1 MRCLHRHARQ
11 GGDAR
16 LHHRDLRRRRPRGH
30 HHRGPASDRRS
41 SGAESVARGQRAA
54 MRLLPGRPDHAGG
67 GAAQRESETLAR
79 PDPGGDVRQHL
90 PLRLLSAHRERHP
103 PRFHGGVTMNFIATP
118 DRLRGFARHLKFTN
132 LSRRT
137 VLQGLGVAGGL
148 VPAARMLPPGAARAA
163 YETGAGK
170 MPHGTVVD
178 PKIFVAIAPDGT
190 VTILAHRSEMGTG
203 VRTSLPLIVAEEM
216 EADWSR
222 VRIQQATGDEAKFG
236 NQDTDGSRS
245 TRHYLMPMR
254 QIGASARTM
263 LETAAAKR
271 WGVPVA
277 EVKAINHEVV
287 HSASGRKLGFGE
299 LAADAAKE
307 SVPPLDTLQLKSP
320 KDFRYLG
327 KGQVSIVDLHDITV
341 GKAHYGADIRLPGM
355 KHAVIARPPVTGGTL
370 KSFDATEAL
379 KVSGVEKVI
388 EVKGWP
394 WPSKFQPL
402 GAVAVIARNTG
413 AAIKGRDALK
423 IVWDDGANATYD
435 SVAYRTELE
444 TAARQPGLVVRKEG
458 DVDAALKGADKVVVG
473 EYYLPHLA
481 HVSMEPPVA
490 VADVKGD
497 RAEIWAPVQSPG
509 APREDVAKTLG
520 IPEDHVT
527 INVTLL
533 GGGFGRKSK
542 CDYAI
547 EAALLS
553 KTLGAPVKVQWTRED
568 DLHHDF
574 LHTVSVERI
583 GAGLDK
589 TGKVI
594 AWRHRSTA
602 PTIAS
607 TFAAKADHAAPF
619 ELGMGLIDMPFE
631 IANISCENPAAT
643 AHTRIGWFRSVS
655 NIPRAFAVQS
665 MVGELAAATG
675 RDQKD
680 MLLELIGSPRIVNL
694 SSVKDLWN
702 YGEPYES
709 YPIDTARLRKVVETV
724 AEQGKWG
731 RSVPKGHG
739 LGIAAH
745 RSFVSY
751 IATIVEVSVGD
762 KGKLTVHQVDTAIDC
777 GTYVNPERIQSQI
790 EGAAIM
796 GLSLAKYGEISFKD
810 GKVQQNN
817 FDDFQVIRMDEA
829 PLVTNV
835 YIVPVDPETPP
846 SGVGEPGVPPF
857 APALINAIFA
867 ATGKRIRTLPIG
879 KQLET

>member
-1 MRCLHRHARQ
+1 VIMNIITKPDKFRGFERHIQ
-11 GGDAR
+11 DTNIKVENV
-16 LHHRDLRRRRPRGH
+16 
-30 HHRGPASDRRS
+30 SRRS
-41 SGAESVARGQRAA
+41 ILKGLGI
-54 MRLLPGRPDHAGG
+54 AGG
-67 GAAQRESETLAR
+67 FVLAAPVMSR
-79 PDPGGDVRQHL
+79 P
-90 PLRLLSAHRERHP
+90 A
-103 PRFHGGVTMNFIATP
+103 F
-118 DRLRGFARHLKFTN
+118 
-132 LSRRT
+132 
-137 VLQGLGVAGGL
+137 
-148 VPAARMLPPGAARAA
+148 A

-178 PKIFVAIAPDGT
+178 PRVFVAIASDGI
-190 VTILAHRSEMGTG
+190 VTIVAHRAEMGTG

-222 VRIQQATGDEAKFG
+222 VRVQQAHGDEVKFG

-245 TRHYLMPMR
+245 TRHYLIPMR
-254 QIGASARTM
+254 QIGASARSM
-263 LETAAAKR
+263 LEAAAAKR
-271 WGVPVA
+271 WGVPVTEA
-277 EVKAINHEVV
+277 KAANHEVV
-287 HSASGRKLGFGE
+287 HAASGRRIGFGD

-307 SVPPLDTLQLKSP
+307 SVPSVEGLKLKDP

-327 KGQVSIVDLHDITV
+327 KGEVSIVDLRDITV
-341 GKAHYGADIRLPGM
+341 GTARYGADVRLPGM
-355 KHAVIARPPVTGGTL
+355 KYAVIARPPVTGGKL
-370 KSFDATEAL
+370 VSFDAAEAM
-379 KVSGVEKVI
+379 KVSGVEKVM

-402 GAVAVIARNTG
+402 GGVAVIARNTG

-423 IVWDDGANATYD
+423 VVWDDGANGKYE
-435 SVAYRTELE
+435 SVAYRAELE
-444 TAARQPGLVVRKEG
+444 EASRKPGLVVRKDG
-458 DVDAALKGADKVVVG
+458 DADAALKSADKVIVG

-497 RAEIWAPVQSPG
+497 KVEVWAPVQSPG
-509 APREDVAKTLG
+509 GTREDLGKTLG
-520 IPEDHVT
+520 IPEDNVT
-527 INVTLL
+527 VNVTLL

-542 CDYAI
+542 CDYVL

-553 KTLGAPVKVQWTRED
+553 KELGAPVKVQWTRED
-568 DLHHDF
+568 DVRHDF

-583 GAGLDK
+583 EAGLDK
-589 TGKVI
+589 SGKVI
-594 AWRHRSTA
+594 AWRHRSVA

-607 TFAAKADHAAPF
+607 TFEPNAVHEAPF

-631 IANISCENPAAT
+631 IANISCENPEAA

-665 MVGELAAATG
+665 MVGELATATN
-675 RDQKD
+675 RDQKE

-694 SSVKDLWN
+694 ASVKDPWN
-702 YGEPYES
+702 YGEPYDS
-709 YPIDTARLRKVVETV
+709 YPIDTGRLRKVVELV
-724 AEQGKWG
+724 AEKGGWG
-731 RSVPKGHG
+731 RTVPKGHG
-739 LGIAAH
+739 LGIAVH

-751 IATIVEVSVGD
+751 IATIVEVSVGE

-796 GLSLAKYGEISFKD
+796 GLSLAKYGEITFKD
-810 GKVQQNN
+810 GKVQQGN
-817 FDDFQVIRMDEA
+817 FDDFPVVRMDEA

-835 YIVPVDPETPP
+835 HIMPPGPDTPP
-846 SGVGEPGVPPF
+846 SGAGEPGVPPF

-867 ATGKRIRTLPIG
+867 ATGKRIRALPIG
-879 KQLET
+879 KQLEI